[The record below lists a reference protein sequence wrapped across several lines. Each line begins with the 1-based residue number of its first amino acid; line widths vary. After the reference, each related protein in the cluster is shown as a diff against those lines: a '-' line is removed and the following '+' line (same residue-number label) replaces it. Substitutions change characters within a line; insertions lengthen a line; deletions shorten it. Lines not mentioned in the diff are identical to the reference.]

1 MSTEPSDWCTSG
13 LEESGRKEL
22 FAVGEYIDTSTG
34 MSTGSGRGK
43 GRDKGIGCGA
53 DGRSTVERD
62 GTWNI
67 SGAHVVSMPSAVVAT
82 VPTSDKSSLVGGW
95 SIVKG

>member
-62 GTWNI
+62 GT
-67 SGAHVVSMPSAVVAT
+67 
-82 VPTSDKSSLVGGW
+82 
-95 SIVKG
+95 